1 MLLYT
6 YSKNLLNK
14 ELNTIMEKKDL
25 EALIKDLQNEIE
37 EKDSIIDQVMG
48 VNRWLE
54 MKLKEAWIKIGD
66 EDEDE
71 CTC

>member
-1 MLLYT
+1 MGKKEMLECIE
-6 YSKNLLNK
+6 
-14 ELNTIMEKKDL
+14 ELREEIVAL
-25 EALIKDLQNEIE
+25 EEELK
-37 EKDSIIDQVMG
+37 EKDSIIDEQVMG

-66 EDEDE
+66 EDDE

>member
-1 MLLYT
+1 MGKKEML
-6 YSKNLLNK
+6 
-14 ELNTIMEKKDL
+14 EC
-25 EALIKDLQNEIE
+25 IE
-37 EKDSIIDQVMG
+37 ELREEIVALEEELKEKDFIIDEQVMG

-66 EDEDE
+66 EDE

>member
-54 MKLKEAWIKIGD
+54 MKLKEAWLQIGD
-66 EDEDE
+66 EDDE

>member
-1 MLLYT
+1 MLECIE
-6 YSKNLLNK
+6 
-14 ELNTIMEKKDL
+14 ELREEIVAL
-25 EALIKDLQNEIE
+25 EEELK
-37 EKDSIIDQVMG
+37 EKDSIIDEQVMG

-66 EDEDE
+66 EDDDK

>member
-1 MLLYT
+1 MGKKEML
-6 YSKNLLNK
+6 
-14 ELNTIMEKKDL
+14 EC
-25 EALIKDLQNEIE
+25 IE
-37 EKDSIIDQVMG
+37 ELREEIVALEEELKEKDFIIDEQVMG

-66 EDEDE
+66 EDDDK